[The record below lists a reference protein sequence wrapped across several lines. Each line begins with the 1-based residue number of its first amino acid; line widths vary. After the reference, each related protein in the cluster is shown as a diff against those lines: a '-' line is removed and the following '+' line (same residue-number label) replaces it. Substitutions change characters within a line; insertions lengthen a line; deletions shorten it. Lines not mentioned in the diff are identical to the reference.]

1 MRVRLSRNERET
13 WGSEIGMG
21 DTPPP
26 PPPFPGGTPPPPPP
40 PPAPVVGYGKRTE
53 PQPGSVPRP
62 AASMLHAG
70 SRSPETPAPGALPQ
84 WLGSSGTATR
94 IPNERTFGLTLAQ
107 LLVALQVILAVVGAI
122 TVIKDTIDVS
132 GITGRLG
139 LGTANSNIGD
149 SLAVI
154 GVAIIV
160 LVASLLA
167 GRHSRAALWFVVACE
182 LGAALFAVIVWASG
196 LGILGFFFQ
205 HPNLFIIL
213 ASLTGLGYV
222 HPAISLVIS
231 LAVAV
236 GLVSHSQAP

>member
-1 MRVRLSRNERET
+1 
-13 WGSEIGMG
+13 MG
-21 DTPPP
+21 DTPVPPPLPRSTRPPAPP
-26 PPPFPGGTPPPPPP
+26 PPPS
-40 PPAPVVGYGKRTE
+40 VVGYGSRAAPPPGTA
-53 PQPGSVPRP
+53 PRSPASILHPGSQYPVAPP
-62 AASMLHAG
+62 PG
-70 SRSPETPAPGALPQ
+70 SLPQ
-84 WLGSSGTATR
+84 WFGPTVTTSR
-94 IPNERTFGLTLAQ
+94 IPNQRTFGLTLAQ

-122 TVIKDTIDVS
+122 TVIKDTIAFN
-132 GITGRLG
+132 GITGRVG
-139 LGTANSNIGD
+139 LGIANSSIGD

-167 GRHSRAALWFVVACE
+167 GRHWRPALWFVVACE

-196 LGILGFFFQ
+196 LGILGFFLQ

-222 HPAISLVIS
+222 HPAISLVIA

-236 GLVSHSQAP
+236 GLLSHSQAR